1 MRGIWINSPRDWGYL
16 EFRLDDLRMGF
27 EGSWGSSRDGGTVA
41 ANRWT
46 GSRRGW
52 MVAPQEAVVLPEG
65 ASGEGFDSFLAP
77 VRDPDPVTDRAE
89 LTPPIGALSPLPE
102 HGIFVAMA
110 DRPGEA
116 LAAGFAR
123 LFDPLDT
130 AQADALADTCRQQP
144 WVLHS
149 DGLMA
154 ERQIDTA
161 SGRAG
166 GPGYRTIQ
174 HQICEQS
181 GPLAFC
187 RVFLRPRRPTRAN
200 PISTIAP
207 R

>member
-1 MRGIWINSPRDWGYL
+1 M
-16 EFRLDDLRMGF
+16 
-27 EGSWGSSRDGGTVA
+27 
-41 ANRWT
+41 
-46 GSRRGW
+46 
-52 MVAPQEAVVLPEG
+52 LPEG

-89 LTPPIGALSPLPE
+89 LTPPIGAISPLPE
-102 HGIFVAMA
+102 RGIFVAMA

-116 LAAGFAR
+116 LAAAFAR

-130 AQADALADTCRQQP
+130 AQADAFADTCWQQP
-144 WVLHS
+144 WVLHP